1 MNPDH
6 PNYGDEL
13 RGSCSQCGCDE
24 ELFVLEDD
32 GDVVCRCGEL
42 VTEGGG
48 LTQCGYWRL
57 EGRLGAGMGRKCGA
71 CDSCC
76 DEGDSKYMAWKE
88 GEV

>member
-42 VTEGGG
+42 VTEGNARFMA
-48 LTQCGYWRL
+48 WL
-57 EGRLGAGMGRKCGA
+57 EG
-71 CDSCC
+71 
-76 DEGDSKYMAWKE
+76 EG
-88 GEV
+88 